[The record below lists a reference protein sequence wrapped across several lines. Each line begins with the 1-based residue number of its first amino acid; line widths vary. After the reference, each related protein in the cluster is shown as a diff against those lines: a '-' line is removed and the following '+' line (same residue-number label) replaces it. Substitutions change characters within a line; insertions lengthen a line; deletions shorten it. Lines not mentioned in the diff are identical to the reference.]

1 MKFKS
6 PGKHAMAFVL
16 ITVLLDII
24 GFGMILPVMPALI
37 TELTGESLNQA
48 AIYGGWLMFVYA
60 LMQFIFAPILGNLSD
75 AFGRRPLFLIT
86 LFSLMIDYLIIGF
99 SQNLLWL
106 FIGRVLVGIS
116 GASFGIAT
124 AYISDVST
132 KEKKAQNFGL
142 IGVAFGVGFIV
153 GPALGGLLG
162 EYGARVPFFAAAAL
176 AAINFIYGAIV
187 LPETLAP
194 EKRRPFQ
201 LTRANPIGV
210 FYQMK
215 KYPVVIGLMGV
226 LFLYQ
231 LAHDSLPSTW
241 TYYTMFKFNWTA
253 RDVGLSLALVGLM
266 TGISQGGLIRV
277 AIKKFGEEITLFI
290 GLMLGAVGYYGF
302 AFAMSGSFMMAW
314 IVPWSLMTLATP
326 SLRALM
332 SHNVGDDAQGELAG
346 AMTSLSSFAAI
357 MGPLLMSRLF
367 FYFSGGDGPLYFPGA
382 AFLLS
387 GVLLTLGLLWAI
399 ITLKKNKTLNAVQ
412 S

>member
-1 MKFKS
+1 VKFKS

-142 IGVAFGVGFIV
+142 IGAAFGVGFIV